1 MISRQNVSE
10 FKRELLR
17 HPRLYTYTSWLAV
30 EVIMNLKA

>member
-1 MISRQNVSE
+1 M
-10 FKRELLR
+10 FPKRELLRPRR